1 MIRLNADTSKY
12 RKVIEMLKLSQ
23 ERNAAYPQELIEQ
36 CKNAHNQII
45 RLPAK
50 DGRLRGLAVS
60 PTLLEQTA
68 YKPGEFRDIFE
79 VSDFSYDPNTHS
91 GNLKIDISLCEAAN
105 YLEIDAEILDLDSK
119 TVVAQVPVSK
129 DEHTTRLVMQYDFAV
144 EKGVSDHLG
153 VMTWGKWGPDQVYE
167 NELVIFEQAN
177 NPASSMQYRHI
188 QPKKEKDPVVLG
200 TLENF
205 DPEVVGQGDNQ
216 HIVIALIRRPENAKD
231 VDYIC
236 GSGRDRYNH
245 PILCVP
251 GKGEIVIPSDETP
264 DLEQSEGWCRLY
276 RGTGGAAMIAAVNP
290 EGEGD
295 YELPS
300 INLKYRNNLVTYSF
314 LSWGVGYQD
323 KGGWEKTEFDY
334 SLYLHLVT
342 HSTDGKTS
350 FYELYVK
357 SSEGGKSSDDGK
369 MVEWIPKLQ
378 IMYGCLAPDTGIL
391 VYEQGADDVLVKKE
405 VPICRI
411 KLGDKVVGQDGRP
424 LTVCNI
430 WSGEE
435 ADSMI
440 EMVTHGLQTPLRM
453 TRSHPVW
460 VQDGQGKTGWKRAA
474 QCVPGDRVWTASG
487 TWQAVE
493 RVAQTE
499 SCGMVYNLELEPE
512 ENCLR
517 AAFSGGVLTGDQQ
530 VQNGEV

>member
-1 MIRLNADTSKY
+1 
-12 RKVIEMLKLSQ
+12 MLKLSQ
-23 ERNAAYPQELIEQ
+23 ETNGTYPQELIEQ
-36 CKNAHNQII
+36 CKNAHNQIV

-50 DGRLRGLAVS
+50 DGRLRGVAVS

-68 YKPGEFRDIFE
+68 CKPGEFRDIFE
-79 VSDFSYDPNTHS
+79 ISNFSYDPNTHR
-91 GNLKIDISLCEAAN
+91 GNLEIDISLCEAAD

-119 TVVAQVPVSK
+119 TVVAQVPVS
-129 DEHTTRLVMQYDFAV
+129 EGGHTTRLVTQYDFAV

-153 VMTWGKWGPDQVYE
+153 VLTWGKWGPDQVYK

-177 NPASSMQYRHI
+177 NPNSDVQYRHVK
-188 QPKKEKDPVVLG
+188 PKKEKNPVVLG

-205 DPEVVGQGDNQ
+205 APEVVGQGDNQ

-251 GKGEIVIPSDETP
+251 GEGEIVIPSDETP

-276 RGTGGAAMIAAVNP
+276 RRSGGAAMIAAVDP
-290 EGEGD
+290 KGD

-300 INLKYRNNLVTYSF
+300 IDLKCNNNSITYSF
-314 LSWGVGYQD
+314 LSWAVGYQD

-334 SLYLHLVT
+334 RLYLHLVT
-342 HSTDGKTS
+342 HTNGGETISRN
-350 FYELYVK
+350 LYVK
-357 SSEGGKSSDDGK
+357 SFEDSKKPEDSEV
-369 MVEWIPKLQ
+369 VEWIPKLQ

-391 VYEQGADDVLVKKE
+391 VYEQGSDGTPVKKE

-453 TRSHPVW
+453 TRNHPVW

-474 QCVPGDRVWTASG
+474 QCAPGDRVWTVSG

-499 SCGMVYNLELEPE
+499 SCGMVYNLELEQE